1 MFASLRGMKYSKTSN
16 KLALAI
22 YILGDTSIT
31 VQLSNTLCTSFFGF
45 IIQNAPKRSKHIK
58 GKASHTSQVGHQTG
72 AFLIW
77 LPWCEVIHRL
87 FRSYRHFYLFSIHF
101 SKWTFIILIS
111 DYLKKQKRYYYLEKQ
126 KCEPKMYHMLNYV
139 LYKNSSIP
147 SMDGMLLHRRFNPSS
162 RLRAILGRA
171 IFRMGAGREDQKHN
185 VCPFR
190 LWKCLRTQCKGKA
203 RTWPSWSEVQGCNCS
218 ALPLLPPSSQKR
230 Q

>member
-77 LPWCEVIHRL
+77 LPWCEVIHHL

-111 DYLKKQKRYYYLEKQ
+111 DYLKKQKVIITLRNRNVNK
-126 KCEPKMYHMLNYV
+126 KC
-139 LYKNSSIP
+139 I
-147 SMDGMLLHRRFNPSS
+147 
-162 RLRAILGRA
+162 I
-171 IFRMGAGREDQKHN
+171 
-185 VCPFR
+185 C
-190 LWKCLRTQCKGKA
+190 
-203 RTWPSWSEVQGCNCS
+203 
-218 ALPLLPPSSQKR
+218 
-230 Q
+230 